1 MNLNNLYYFVIVS
14 EEMNFTKAAERLFI
28 SQQAVS
34 LHIKNLEKEL
44 NVQLFQRKPYLMLT
58 KEGKNFYNIALNIL
72 KLQQSFYSDT
82 ASHPVE
88 TIVDITLGIS
98 YGRSYI
104 YAPVLLRELETHL
117 PWVKLNISEA
127 PSTQFLEQKVLA
139 DEIDFFLGISPIHST
154 KIETI
159 NLDDEPLFLV
169 VPKKMLTD
177 ELCRY
182 IAGTT
187 HPIISEESGV
197 SLSAFPDVPFV
208 LPSVDNR
215 FRIAFSQYASNVGF
229 RPNILMESS
238 QLNNGFS
245 MALDGVTVTVIPGTT
260 YRFQQKHTARELLDE
275 VVFFELVDVVRSK
288 VVLAYNKTRQ
298 LNDVDNA
305 FIDICRKVKFI

>member
-1 MNLNNLYYFVIVS
+1 MNLNNLYYFVIVA